1 SPTRKTARKMAE
13 LNNSEWPARSPC
25 LSKKR
30 WGFSHH
36 TVGGLDQAPPL
47 HDQGPAGDGSGDDLP
62 RAREVSSEKLATCH
76 CQRRNLPHVIIGK
89 APAWLQHCADTFQK
103 NRTALDRHSVRSGHH
118 NFQLRIA
125 QANHAPIMPQQ

>member
-1 SPTRKTARKMAE
+1 MNGQRVR
-13 LNNSEWPARSPC
+13 PASQKRGGVFHAT
-25 LSKKR
+25 LSAVWIKR
-30 WGFSHH
+30 RRHMTKGQ
-36 TVGGLDQAPPL
+36 T
-47 HDQGPAGDGSGDDLP
+47 GDGSGDDLP
-62 RAREVSSEKLATCH
+62 RAREISSEKLATCH